1 MLKLYELVGEYQ
13 IFQEQFSSF
22 CEMVDSGE
30 LPEEAVLDTLDSITG
45 GIEEKLDN
53 IACIYKQTMYEAA
66 MMKAEEVN
74 MRARRKAKENAAE
87 RLKAYMSSAM
97 QAVDLSKIETA
108 RNRLSFRKSEKVTF
122 DDEESFVQWAQ
133 EYNPDLLTYKAP
145 EPNKT
150 VIKKIL
156 SGGQLIEGCRIEP
169 CMNLQIK

>member
-1 MLKLYELVGEYQ
+1 MSALYNLIGEYK
-13 IFQEQFSSF
+13 IFEEQLETF

-30 LPEEAVLDTLDSITG
+30 MPEQAVWDTLDALQGDIN
-45 GIEEKLDN
+45 EKLDN

-74 MRARRKAKENAAE
+74 MRNRRHAKEAAAE
-87 RLKAYMSSAM
+87 RLKKYMETSM
-97 QAVDLSKIETA
+97 QAVGMTKVETA
-108 RNRLSFRKSEKVTF
+108 RNRLSFRKSEKVKI
-122 DDEESFVQWAQ
+122 DDEDYFVQWAQ

-150 VIKKIL
+150 VIKKIIS
-156 SGGQLIEGCRIEP
+156 SGQPIEGCRIEP

>member
-66 MMKAEEVN
+66 MMKAEEAS

-122 DDEESFVQWAQ
+122 EDEESFIQWAQ
-133 EYNPDLLTYKAP
+133 EYNPDLLTYKTP

-156 SGGQLIEGCRIEP
+156 SGGQPIEGCRIEP

>member
-122 DDEESFVQWAQ
+122 EDEESFVQWAQ
-133 EYNPDLLTYKAP
+133 EYNPDLLTFKTP

-156 SGGQLIEGCRIEP
+156 SCGQPIEGCRIEP

>member
-133 EYNPDLLTYKAP
+133 EYNPDLLTYKTP

-156 SGGQLIEGCRIEP
+156 SSGQSIEGCRVEQ
-169 CMNLQIK
+169 CNNLQIK

>member
-13 IFQEQFSSF
+13 IFQEQFASF
-22 CEMVDSGE
+22 CDMVDSGE

-122 DDEESFVQWAQ
+122 DDEETFVQWAQ
-133 EYNPDLLTYKAP
+133 EYNPDLLTYKTP

-156 SGGQLIEGCRIEP
+156 SGGQPIEGCRIEP